1 MNVTDRRSAQTAQPK
16 NLLDLLKKAPPV
28 TLAQRRPTPRP
39 TETARAQ

>member
-28 TLAQRRPTPRP
+28 TLSQWRAKPRP
-39 TETARAQ
+39 RETAHA